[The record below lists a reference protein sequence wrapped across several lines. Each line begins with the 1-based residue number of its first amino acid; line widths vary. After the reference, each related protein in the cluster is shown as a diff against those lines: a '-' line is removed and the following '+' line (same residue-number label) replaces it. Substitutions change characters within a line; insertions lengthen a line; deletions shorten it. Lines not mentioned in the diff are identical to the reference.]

1 MQEPEQLNLEN
12 EKLSIRNGIFTTV
25 IQNISSNYF
34 PLFAISVLGATNY
47 QVGLISSLPQFIGMF
62 AMIIGSVIMNRLQE
76 KKIFT
81 VYSFLI
87 ARLFLVGIALVI
99 FIPETYQSIVFILLV
114 GLMNFPFSFANL
126 SWQALIGDIIPENRR
141 NTFFSSRN
149 RIMTLIGMISTFFI
163 GLFLQF
169 FEASNPIPYVLLYLL
184 AFGCGL
190 VEIYYLKKHKEPKKE
205 VIKIKKATPLISFSV
220 FKYKP
225 FLYFILCALF
235 FNFAW
240 QMCWSLFS
248 IYQIKYAHATGLWI
262 SLFAVAN
269 SIGQIVSFKWWGKM
283 AEKHSHAKMLILVS
297 IGMAMA
303 PTVTILSTN
312 LIFIVITNIF
322 AGLFVSGT
330 VLLLFNQLL
339 DVTRDDNR
347 SQCISNYNILLAL
360 IAFCAP
366 QFGVYLLETTNIYTA
381 MNISGF
387 LRAFSGVF
395 FFFFYIYLK
404 RRNGLSVK
412 RKFAKA

>member
-34 PLFAISVLGATNY
+34 PLFAISVLGASNY

-149 RIMTLIGMISTFFI
+149 RMMTLIGMISTFFI

>member
-1 MQEPEQLNLEN
+1 
-12 EKLSIRNGIFTTV
+12 
-25 IQNISSNYF
+25 
-34 PLFAISVLGATNY
+34 
-47 QVGLISSLPQFIGMF
+47 
-62 AMIIGSVIMNRLQE
+62 
-76 KKIFT
+76 
-81 VYSFLI
+81 
-87 ARLFLVGIALVI
+87 
-99 FIPETYQSIVFILLV
+99 
-114 GLMNFPFSFANL
+114 
-126 SWQALIGDIIPENRR
+126 
-141 NTFFSSRN
+141 
-149 RIMTLIGMISTFFI
+149 
-163 GLFLQF
+163 
-169 FEASNPIPYVLLYLL
+169 
-184 AFGCGL
+184 
-190 VEIYYLKKHKEPKKE
+190 
-205 VIKIKKATPLISFSV
+205 
-220 FKYKP
+220 
-225 FLYFILCALF
+225 
-235 FNFAW
+235 
-240 QMCWSLFS
+240 
-248 IYQIKYAHATGLWI
+248 
-262 SLFAVAN
+262 
-269 SIGQIVSFKWWGKM
+269 M